1 MGTPAEHGEGP
12 RDRYLAACERAEVT
26 GSARASADV
35 MTDGLA
41 GVASLLGFLA
51 EVPDLDAFLTSL
63 VDACPDRDP
72 REVAAVVSLIRA
84 LQASAGTPEAEIL
97 ASAFS
102 EPSDPEAVAPVE
114 DGLEAATT
122 AIEGEYI
129 GHVTDANQA
138 LIAGGMEHL
147 AELASNRF
155 AAANQALIA
164 RGIERVAE
172 LAAERTRLAA
182 APEMPRTLWPP
193 GQSVAAT
200 PAPAHAP
207 PTWWASVAA

>member
-1 MGTPAEHGEGP
+1 MGTPTEHGEGP
-12 RDRYLAACERAEVT
+12 RDRYLAAVERAEAT

-41 GVASLLGFLA
+41 DVASLLELLA
-51 EVPDLDAFLTSL
+51 GVPDLDLFLETL

-72 REVAAVVSLIRA
+72 REVAAVVSMIRA

-102 EPSDPEAVAPVE
+102 DPSDPEAVAPAE
-114 DGLEAATT
+114 AGLEAATT
-122 AIEGEYI
+122 AVEGEYT
-129 GHVTDANQA
+129 GHVTAANLA
-138 LIAGGMEHL
+138 LVAGGMDHL
-147 AELASNRF
+147 AELAAKRSR
-155 AAANQALIA
+155 AANLALVAGGIA
-164 RGIERVAE
+164 RVAE

-193 GQSVAAT
+193 GQTIAAS

-207 PTWWASVAA
+207 PSRWASVAA